1 MSNVNLIA
9 HCGAN
14 YVDRLG
20 LGKPTL
26 PVATESY
33 TPIGHDYF
41 VDLVEDRLNDKGL
54 KIVTMITQR

>member
-20 LGKPTL
+20 LGKPIL
-26 PVATESY
+26 PASTDSY

-41 VDLVEDRLNDKGL
+41 VDLVEDRLNDK
-54 KIVTMITQR
+54 